1 MANQTEIAQELSRIE
16 SAKGVLLDKA
26 LELELEYYDPDEGVA
41 SKRRVNDGDALNTLA
56 DAFDQMPHYPSPIP
70 GELEGNG
77 NVTDGAP
84 NTDGVL
90 IYGQKVHIN
99 DGYYTGNQVASVQSG
114 SVGKPVISVDPS
126 NGKITATAAMTAGY
140 IPDGTA
146 SNESVVQHTNLTAAN
161 IKDGTT
167 IFGIEGTFT
176 EDGTATAGVILEG
189 NRAYVKGSPVDG
201 TMPNHGAMG
210 LIQFNPLEEDIHTCI
225 GNGNGGYVQ
234 SLSVRVTNHLL
245 NRLKAI

>member
-41 SKRRVNDGDALNTLA
+41 SKRRVNDKDALNILA
-56 DAFDQMPHYPSPIP
+56 DAFDQMPHYPSPNP
-70 GELEGNG
+70 GEPEGNG
-77 NVTDGAP
+77 TVNDGAP
-84 NTDGVL
+84 NTDGIL

-99 DGYYTGNQVASVQSG
+99 DGYYTGNQVASVRSG

-126 NGKITATAAMTAGY
+126 NGKITATAAMTEGY

-146 SNESVVQHTNLTAAN
+146 KSDESVVQHPNLTSAN

-176 EDGTATAGVILEG
+176 KDGTATAGVILEG

-201 TMPNHGAMG
+201 TMTNIGSMG
-210 LIQFNPLEEDIHTCI
+210 LISFNPLEENIHTCI
-225 GNGNGGYVQ
+225 SSPGGYVQ
-234 SLSVRVTNHLL
+234 SLSVKVTNHLL